1 VLVWETVKAVG
12 VGTVV
17 VTGVTPTHSQAE
29 EYLTEPEQAE
39 A

>member
-1 VLVWETVKAVG
+1 MVKADG

-17 VTGVTPTHSQAE
+17 VVGDTPTHSQAE
-29 EYLTEPEQAE
+29 EYRTEPEQAD

>member
-1 VLVWETVKAVG
+1 VLVCETVNADG
-12 VGTVV
+12 VGAVV

-29 EYLTEPEQAE
+29 EYRTEPEQAD

>member
-1 VLVWETVKAVG
+1 VLVCETVKAVG

-17 VTGVTPTHSQAE
+17 VTGETLTHSQAE
-29 EYLTEPEQAE
+29 EYRTEPEQAE

>member
-1 VLVWETVKAVG
+1 VLVCETVNAVG

-29 EYLTEPEQAE
+29 EYRAEPEQAE